1 MPTCFLWSPN
11 PNSFVNSSPG
21 GQALTLSIPPLK
33 FSQFLKSQC
42 CQPDSP
48 STIAALTPLLRSS
61 VLSFLPS
68 HSHGQCPQP
77 RTQNPWRAVDQL
89 ILSNW
94 GSFLSVLLLS
104 VVLFLALEMVT
115 STLRSVGL
123 LQCKCFSQAAVYPLL
138 AMGFLCVFILNNF
151 LFHRN
156 VTWPMEVFFW
166 NAFHMYTQL
175 SHLQAWISWSY
186 PFFPVQIL
194 SLNIVR
200 IKYLNPGNVSPG
212 ETHDLRAFKR
222 SDGYWLNWLK
232 AVIIQFWF
240 TG

>member
-1 MPTCFLWSPN
+1 MLPTWFPIYNCSLDPFAKVICTFL
-11 PNSFVNSSPG
+11 SS
-21 GQALTLSIPPLK
+21 
-33 FSQFLKSQC
+33 
-42 CQPDSP
+42 
-48 STIAALTPLLRSS
+48 
-61 VLSFLPS
+61 LSFSWPVS
-68 HSHGQCPQP
+68 PTTHSESMTCCGSAHL
-77 RTQNPWRAVDQL
+77 VQL
-89 ILSNW
+89 RFIPI
-94 GSFLSVLLLS
+94 SVTLS

-115 STLRSVGL
+115 STLCSVGL

-156 VTWPMEVFFW
+156 VTWPVEVFFW